1 MRGSVRDGVQT
12 SDGDQVQNRAGEE
25 VQDVHGPEVQRDVHR
40 GAKAG
45 VQGCQG
51 EGVSHRVC
59 PRGGG
64 EIWGRSL

>member
-1 MRGSVRDGVQT
+1 MQT
-12 SDGDQVQNRAGEE
+12 SGSDQVPNRAGEE

-40 GAKAG
+40 GAEAG

-51 EGVSHRVC
+51 EGVPHRVR

-64 EIWGRSL
+64 EVWRRSLRHLGAELL